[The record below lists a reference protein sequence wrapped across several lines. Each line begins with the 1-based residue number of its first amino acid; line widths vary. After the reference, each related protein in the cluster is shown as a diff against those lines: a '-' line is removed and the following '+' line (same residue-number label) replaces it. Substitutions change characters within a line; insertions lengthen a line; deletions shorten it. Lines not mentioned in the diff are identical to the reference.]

1 MKMAKASETDLDMA
15 MKLANVLE
23 DIEKGY
29 FPEKF
34 IDLDTDPHDIE
45 IPERIDTDDSAQYE
59 RLIDGLRDL
68 LRKGSIFRVIW
79 GMAVVCDPSNEC
91 IDPDADCIEH
101 HPKRQQ
107 LEKQCEDLIN
117 KLDRHQKEAAI
128 GRAVNRASRELPFG
142 WDLHI
147 ELEKYAGTVSLYRPD
162 GEEVDEEFHDCD
174 YFSGAIDNAI
184 NFAIADAEKG
194 GAA

>member
-101 HPKRQQ
+101 HPKRQR
-107 LEKQCEDLIN
+107 LEKQVEDLIN
-117 KLDRHQKEAAI
+117 KLDRHQKDAAI
-128 GRAVNRASRELPFG
+128 GRAVNRASGELPFG
-142 WDLHI
+142 YDLHI
-147 ELEKYAGTVSLYRPD
+147 ELEKGAGTVRLYRPD

-184 NFAIADAEKG
+184 NVAIADAEKG